1 MCGYHFQEQEREATV
16 LVYALPEVRL
26 LAVNIF
32 TNTVSPHSVYLD
44 REQKGGTVV
53 LEMKAL
59 VLTNRIVD
67 YLHVRVVEKT
77 MELMK
82 YNLNLYVELEEK
94 YPFSAWK

>member
-1 MCGYHFQEQEREATV
+1 MRNRKEALAELKKTCS
-16 LVYALPEVRL
+16 

-53 LEMKAL
+53 LE
-59 VLTNRIVD
+59 RIVD

>member
-1 MCGYHFQEQEREATV
+1 M
-16 LVYALPEVRL
+16 
-26 LAVNIF
+26 
-32 TNTVSPHSVYLD
+32 TVSPHSVYLD

>member
-1 MCGYHFQEQEREATV
+1 M
-16 LVYALPEVRL
+16 
-26 LAVNIF
+26 
-32 TNTVSPHSVYLD
+32 
-44 REQKGGTVV
+44 V

>member
-1 MCGYHFQEQEREATV
+1 MRNRKEALAELKKT
-16 LVYALPEVRL
+16 YS

>member
-1 MCGYHFQEQEREATV
+1 MRNRKEALAELKKTCS
-16 LVYALPEVRL
+16 

-32 TNTVSPHSVYLD
+32 TNTVLPHSVYLD